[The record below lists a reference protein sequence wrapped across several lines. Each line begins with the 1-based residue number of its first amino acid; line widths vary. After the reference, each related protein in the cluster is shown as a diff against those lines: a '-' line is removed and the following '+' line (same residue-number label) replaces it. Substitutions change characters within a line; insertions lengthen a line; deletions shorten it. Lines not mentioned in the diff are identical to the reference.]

1 MAETRALLLQIAW
14 PAVTRASLMA
24 WQIPVPASDHE
35 LQNILSREQN
45 ADGIPTACSSMK
57 DHGIIQGRPKVYAI
71 NRRSQVLPT
80 NDFSD
85 AWRDLNH
92 AKTWKRA
99 RRSTTLQLL
108 RFSCSRPMSPMP
120 RPAKFQCLQVPDLG
134 ALGGFCCDC
143 KAF

>member
-1 MAETRALLLQIAW
+1 
-14 PAVTRASLMA
+14 MA

-120 RPAKFQCLQVPDLG
+120 RPAKFPVPASAGPWSTWWLLLRLQSLLKLG
-134 ALGGFCCDC
+134 L
-143 KAF
+143 